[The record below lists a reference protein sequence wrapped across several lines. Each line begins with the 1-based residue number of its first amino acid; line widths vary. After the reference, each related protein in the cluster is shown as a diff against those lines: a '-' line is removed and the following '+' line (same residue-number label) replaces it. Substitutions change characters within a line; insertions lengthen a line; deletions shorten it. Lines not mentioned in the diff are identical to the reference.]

1 MKLTDILLRDV
12 VTANKAE
19 TYQDNEI
26 QCEKLRV
33 GSARTAQIQLCGEKI
48 AKNHLVIEFVQGK
61 VQFQCKKP
69 HRVLH
74 NGVAS
79 NKGTLAVGDDIHIES
94 HRLTVIPTPAG
105 FGFALE
111 VRVDTELQNH
121 ALESAY
127 NTTLAAAGWGTRR
140 TAYITSLLVI
150 LFAIVWPLASHFQSA
165 SLDAGSETATKSET
179 SQSHPKI
186 TLTGNQF
193 WSSGPLLPAH
203 KVAVGNDCV
212 ACHEQAFQQV
222 TNAACESCHQLN
234 DHAQMFE
241 NFSLPQGHSV
251 ENDCQGCHKEHN
263 EPATLIVNAD
273 GLCTDCHSVDLHNTT
288 AIDVQNIDAP
298 NIAVQNIAAVSGF
311 SLDSHSTFKLSYL
324 QAREIIVD
332 TKKTFTWDEVKY
344 DAASNTE
351 ESSHLKFNHQVHF
364 NPEKMRFTDK
374 PDGMDCNDCHRLLA
388 DNEHFAPITME
399 NDCASCHE
407 LKFDTDN
414 LERELPHGQPKE
426 VLHMLQE
433 HFVRMYTDP
442 NYKPPSNSN
451 RRRRVG
457 VDESSDACTK
467 GFECGMQ
474 KAEQEA
480 RAQFTQGTCNYCHQ
494 VEENDSSNIFQRW
507 QVLPVHINNDWY
519 TQARFDHASHLTQK
533 QGESTA
539 CLSCHQADVSE
550 HSTDV
555 LIPGIDNCVDC
566 HGDASI
572 NEKITLN
579 CISCHAYHPTS
590 AAPHGHPAPA
600 TEITP

>member
-12 VTANKAE
+12 VTVNKAD

-26 QCEKLRV
+26 QCDKLRI

-48 AKNHLVIEFVQGK
+48 TNNHLVIDFSQGK
-61 VQFQCKKP
+61 AQFQCKKP
-69 HRVLH
+69 HHVLH

-79 NKGTLAVGDDIHIES
+79 NKGSLAVGDDIHIES
-94 HRLTVIPTPAG
+94 HRLTVIPAPAG

-127 NTTLAAAGWGTRR
+127 STTLATAGWGTRR
-140 TAYITSLLVI
+140 TAYIASLLVI
-150 LFAIVWPLASHFQSA
+150 VFAIAWPLASHFQSA
-165 SLDAGSETATKSET
+165 TPSTNGEEKTTLA
-179 SQSHPKI
+179 HPKI
-186 TLTGNQF
+186 MLTGNQF
-193 WSSGPLLPAH
+193 WSSGPLLSAH
-203 KVAVGNDCV
+203 KVAVGNNCV

-222 TNAACESCHQLN
+222 TNAACESCHHLN

-241 NFSLPQGHSV
+241 SFSLPQGHNV

-263 EPATLIVNAD
+263 DPPSLIVNAD

-288 AIDVQNIDAP
+288 TTDAP
-298 NIAVQNIAAVSGF
+298 NIAAVSGF
-311 SLDSHSTFKLSYL
+311 TLDSHSTFKLSYL
-324 QAREIIVD
+324 QSREIIVD
-332 TKKTFTWDEVKY
+332 TKKTFTWEEVKH
-344 DAASNTE
+344 DASSNTE
-351 ESSHLKFNHQVHF
+351 ENSNLKFNHQVHF
-364 NPEKMRFTDK
+364 SAEKMRFTDK
-374 PDGMDCNDCHRLLA
+374 PDGMACNDCHRLLA

-414 LERELPHGQPKE
+414 LERELPHGKPKE

-442 NYKPPSNSN
+442 DYKAPSNSN

-467 GFECGMQ
+467 GFQCGMQ

-494 VEENDSSNIFQRW
+494 VEENESNDIFERW

-519 TQARFDHASHLTQK
+519 PQARFDHASHLTQNK
-533 QGESTA
+533 DESTA

-550 HSTDV
+550 QSADV

-566 HGDASI
+566 HGDVSVK
-572 NEKITLN
+572 EKISLN